1 MAKIT
6 YQITGMTCGSCVK
19 RVQAVLAQHAQTATV
34 TLEPPIAVLDQP
46 SEDVIAL
53 NAALAK
59 VGNYQLVSNQ
69 EPKNMIEKPQEPK
82 KSWLQTYQP
91 LLLIFGYIVLVTLA
105 IEWRHDNFV
114 LHRWMPHFM
123 AGFFLVF
130 SFFKFLDLKGFAQS
144 YAMYDL
150 AAKKIPAYGF
160 VYPFIELGLGIAYL
174 IDFKP
179 LLTNWIAFVVMTFS
193 AIGVILAVA
202 NKQKIRCACLGA
214 VFNLPMTTVT
224 IIEDIM
230 MAAMAAWMLI

>member
-1 MAKIT
+1 MTKMT

-19 RVQAVLAQHAQTATV
+19 RVHAVLAQHAQTASV
-34 TLEPPIAVLDQP
+34 TLEPPLAVLYNP
-46 SEDVIAL
+46 SEDVNAL

-59 VGNYQLVSNQ
+59 VGNYQLIFNQ
-69 EPKNMIEKPQEPK
+69 EPKNIIENPQEPTK
-82 KSWLQTYQP
+82 TWLQTYQP
-91 LLLIFGYIVLVTLA
+91 LLLIFGYILLVTLA
-105 IEWRHDNFV
+105 IEWRHGAFI

-150 AAKKIPAYGF
+150 AAKKIPTYGF
-160 VYPFIELGLGIAYL
+160 VYPFIELGLGLAYL
-174 IDFKP
+174 LNFKP
-179 LLTNWIAFVVMTFS
+179 ILTNWLAFTVMTFS

-224 IIEDIM
+224 IIEDLV